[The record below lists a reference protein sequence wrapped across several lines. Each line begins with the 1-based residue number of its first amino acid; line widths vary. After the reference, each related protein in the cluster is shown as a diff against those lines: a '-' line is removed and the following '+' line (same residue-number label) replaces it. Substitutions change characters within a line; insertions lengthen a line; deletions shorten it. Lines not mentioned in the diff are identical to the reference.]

1 MPDSRDNIILA
12 PDSRLLPPDLLCRD
26 SYAIGPLASHTI
38 QLWRVREPKR
48 LSMDMPAVKSDLWA
62 HVWAASLLLA
72 HVSSVVIAKQV
83 VAATVL
89 DIGTGMGISSIA
101 LAQAGAASVVATDFA
116 PEALE
121 MGRLNAELNGISSFK
136 LDFRYLNWHEPL
148 DAALVGR
155 FDIVVGADVTYMR
168 NALGGIVRVIGD
180 SLLPGGV
187 AVIVD
192 AGRPMVEDFEDL
204 CFDQGLVATHYD
216 LFKYQT
222 AVCILRKAA
231 IIVVTKGEPS
241 QRSVAVHQHIA
252 EFCKMSTGAPHPPQE
267 IHANEFGCCQKT

>member
-155 FDIVVGADVTYMR
+155 FDIVMLDVQWWR
-168 NALGGIVRVIGD
+168 I
-180 SLLPGGV
+180 
-187 AVIVD
+187 
-192 AGRPMVEDFEDL
+192 FEDL